1 LEAAE
6 NRRKEYEN
14 RLKEKLQQETRKPE
28 AVTRSV
34 NTSLNESMERIQT
47 DSQDKIKQSVV
58 RISPSL
64 SLLLP
69 SPLIITSLFQTH
81 NLYYPL
87 PHLPQEGPLTLQENR
102 EAHLKQLRDRLK
114 AKEERAR
121 LVREKKRM
129 MQQGDTVSVN

>member
-1 LEAAE
+1 MEAAE